1 MVDIPRVAGAALTA
15 EVGPA
20 IAAEQL
26 GREQVIVLGLV
37 AGRGLFV
44 FRQFLLHPVKEVLGD
59 DGGNAVRHHNVPVG
73 VLPDIA
79 AVVQK
84 VLYAV
89 VGHFLAPCVLHA
101 LLVELVPDLGH
112 SGPLVIPLERLTDK
126 GGGERVKLEALVAVD
141 LIADGQGAAVV
152 LGFQGVI
159 RHASDNLFGQVG
171 GVAFGIALQHAFQND
186 TLGSV

>member
-1 MVDIPRVAGAALTA
+1 M
-15 EVGPA
+15 
-20 IAAEQL
+20 
-26 GREQVIVLGLV
+26 

-44 FRQFLLHPVKEVLGD
+44 LCQLLLHPIKEVLGD
-59 DGGNAVRHHNVPVG
+59 NGGNTVRHHNVPVG

-89 VGHFLAPCVLHA
+89 IGHLLAPCVLHA
-101 LLVELVPDLGH
+101 LLVEPVPDLGH
-112 SGPLVIPLERLTDK
+112 GGPLVILLEHFPDK

-152 LGFQGVI
+152 LGFQGVL
-159 RHASDNLFGQVG
+159 RHAPDNFLR
-171 GVAFGIALQHAFQND
+171 
-186 TLGSV
+186 